1 MPRYRD
7 SLPQASG
14 ELMLSDSG
22 VETDLIFNKGMDLP
36 GFASFPLLATE
47 SGREAL
53 TEYYVSHLAVAA
65 AHRTGFVYETV
76 TWRSTPDWGHRL
88 GYDDGQL
95 EALDRE
101 AVAFCSQ
108 LRDSASNVVGSQ
120 PISALLG
127 PRGDGYQAGEVMTS
141 DRARRYHS
149 TQVDRFADTEA
160 DFVSIYTVTYAA
172 EGAGTA
178 LAARDAEIP
187 VVVAF
192 TVETDGRLPDGTPL
206 ASAIRQVD
214 DETDGYPAYFAINCA
229 HPTHFAS
236 VLDPDAEW
244 TQRIRAI
251 RANAS
256 TLSRAE
262 LDERE
267 DLDAGD
273 PVALGHSYGQLKA
286 TLPLLNVFGGCCGTD
301 VRHVEQIARN
311 TAPV

>member
-1 MPRYRD
+1 MPRYRA
-7 SLPQASG
+7 SLPQMSG

-22 VETDLIFNKGMDLP
+22 LETDLIFNKGMDLP
-36 GFASFPLLATE
+36 GFASFPLVATE

-53 TEYYVSHLAVAA
+53 TEYYWSHLAVAA

-88 GYDDGQL
+88 GYRDEQL
-95 EALDRE
+95 DVLDRE
-101 AVAFCSQ
+101 AVAFCTQ
-108 LRDSASNVVGSQ
+108 LRDSATEVVGSQ
-120 PISALLG
+120 PISGLLG
-127 PRGDGYQAGEVMTS
+127 PRGDGYRQGEVMTP
-141 DRARRYHS
+141 DQARRYHS

-160 DFVSIYTVTYAA
+160 DFVSIHTLTYPA

-187 VVVAF
+187 VVISF

-206 ASAIRQVD
+206 ASAIHQVD
-214 DETDGYPAYFAINCA
+214 DETDGYPAYYAINCA

-236 VLDPDAEW
+236 VLDPEAGW

-256 TLSRAE
+256 ILSHAE
-262 LDERE
+262 RDKRD

-273 PVALGHSYGQLKA
+273 PVALGRSYGQLKA
-286 TLPLLNVFGGCCGTD
+286 TLPTLNVFGGCCGTD
-301 VRHVEQIARN
+301 VRHVEQIARS